1 MTRFYIRARESLSE
15 ETATKAWTRE
25 VRRHPAAHEV
35 NLRQELASE
44 EFGHLMPAPHRFC
57 EYDDTPKLTV
67 VLVLAQDR
75 VLLGLQHSK
84 IDDGFAEGWYVD
96 RYVAIQ
102 SGFLLRPWA
111 LSDVGYITVKVS

>member
-1 MTRFYIRARESLSE
+1 VTRFYIRARESLSE

-75 VLLGLQHSK
+75 VCWDYNTPKSMMVLPKVGTWTGMLLFSLGFYYGL
-84 IDDGFAEGWYVD
+84 GRLVM
-96 RYVAIQ
+96 
-102 SGFLLRPWA
+102 WA
-111 LSDVGYITVKVS
+111 TSL